1 MRLAHWV
8 PQVKRVQPVC
18 VETTDL
24 QEDRARGAPP
34 DPEVAQETRETLER
48 TDPR

>member
-18 VETTDL
+18 VETTEL

-34 DPEVAQETRETLER
+34 DPEAAQETRETLER